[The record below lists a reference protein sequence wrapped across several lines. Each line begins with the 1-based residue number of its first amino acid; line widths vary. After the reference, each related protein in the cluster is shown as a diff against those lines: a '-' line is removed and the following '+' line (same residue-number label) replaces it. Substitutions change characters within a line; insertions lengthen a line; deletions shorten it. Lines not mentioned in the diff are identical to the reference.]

1 MSVLELNKFG
11 VAFGNRVIL
20 RSIELSIPE
29 QGVFALLG
37 PAGTGKST
45 LLRTVCGINNA
56 VSNLRTWG
64 SVRYRGNELGEPEYP
79 VLVSQN
85 MRLITAS
92 VLENILNDLP
102 EKDDLSQKQK
112 RNLARRLLDKAGL
125 EELIDCLEKP
135 AVDFPIP
142 VQRHLAIARAAVSR
156 PGLLCVDEPTTDLS
170 HNDVS
175 RILNYLKKLGENS
188 AVIVVLHNQQQA
200 RNFSDNTALLAGG
213 WIQECNAT
221 EKFFMQPENET
232 TRSFLTWGSCML
244 PSADANPEDLDDTID
259 LPIPPPL
266 PESAKKYVSDSFG
279 PRGFLWLKKGLLAG
293 TPRPGIVADEG
304 HDLRALKRVGIKVL
318 VSLTEKPF
326 SKEKLKKYGIEGK
339 WLGIKD
345 MKAPKYEEAL
355 KLCREIQLCM
365 SENKPVAYHCKA
377 GLGRTGTLLAAQLV
391 LEGKSALDALEAVRK
406 IEPRWVQSDVQ
417 VKFIEG
423 FAAYLE
429 NSRLSE
435 AGGI

>member
-1 MSVLELNKFG
+1 G
-11 VAFGNRVIL
+11 
-20 RSIELSIPE
+20 
-29 QGVFALLG
+29 
-37 PAGTGKST
+37 
-45 LLRTVCGINNA
+45 
-56 VSNLRTWG
+56 
-64 SVRYRGNELGEPEYP
+64 YP

-85 MRLITAS
+85 MRLFTAS

-102 EKDDLSQKQK
+102 EKKDLSHKQK
-112 RNLARRLLDKAGL
+112 RDLAKRLLIQAGL
-125 EELIDCLEKP
+125 KDLVRCLEKP
-135 AVDFPIP
+135 AVDLPIP
-142 VQRHLAIARAAVSR
+142 VQRHLAIARAAVSK

-170 HNDVS
+170 HNDS
-175 RILNYLKKLGENS
+175 NRILNYLKKLGENS
-188 AVIVVLHNQQQA
+188 AVMVVLHNQQQA

-213 WIQECNAT
+213 WIQDCNTT
-221 EKFFMQPENET
+221 EKFFKQPANEIT
-232 TRSFLTWGSCML
+232 KSFLIWGSCLL
-244 PSADANPEDLDDTID
+244 PSADANPEELDDSID
-259 LPIPPPL
+259 LPVPPPL

-326 SKEKLKKYGIEGK
+326 SKEKLKKYDIEGK
-339 WLGIKD
+339 WLAIKD

-355 KLCREIQLCM
+355 NLCREIQLCM
-365 SENKPVAYHCKA
+365 VENKPVAYHCKA

-391 LEGKSALDALEAVRK
+391 LEGMSALEALEAVRK

-423 FAAYLE
+423 FASYLE
-429 NSRLSE
+429 NSSLSE